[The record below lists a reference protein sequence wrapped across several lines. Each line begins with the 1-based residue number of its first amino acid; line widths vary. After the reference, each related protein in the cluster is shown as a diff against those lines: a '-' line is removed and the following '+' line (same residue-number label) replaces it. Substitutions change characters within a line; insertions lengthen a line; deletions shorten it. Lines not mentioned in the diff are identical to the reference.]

1 MHRHFFQLDPYLPVL
16 PDQNRQPVMFLGH
29 GSPMNALGGV
39 FFDSWQA
46 LGQQFGAGQRW
57 AKPRLILC
65 ISAHWLTRGWWLTG
79 MAQPKTIH
87 DFGGFPP
94 ALFAQHYPAP
104 GAPEVAR
111 VVSQVLSEVITET
124 INEAVSP
131 GSAQPVGVDP
141 DSWGLDHGS
150 WGVLKPMFAQAD
162 IPVVQLSMDAHR
174 SAPDHVAV
182 GRALGHL
189 RQRGVLVVG
198 SGNVVHNLPAMQP
211 QVQPHSWAADFDN
224 WVAQTLTARDMQAL
238 QNWQTHPAA
247 PLAHPS
253 IEHFLPLLYAAGA
266 ADGQDEVTF
275 FNTTFQAAAISMRSV
290 VWA

>member
-16 PDQNRQPVMFLGH
+16 PDQNRQPVMFLG
-29 GSPMNALGGV
+29 
-39 FFDSWQA
+39 
-46 LGQQFGAGQRW
+46 
-57 AKPRLILC
+57 
-65 ISAHWLTRGWWLTG
+65 
-79 MAQPKTIH
+79 
-87 DFGGFPP
+87 
-94 ALFAQHYPAP
+94 
-104 GAPEVAR
+104 
-111 VVSQVLSEVITET
+111 
-124 INEAVSP
+124 
-131 GSAQPVGVDP
+131 
-141 DSWGLDHGS
+141 HGS

-211 QVQPHSWAADFDN
+211 QAQPHSWAADFDN

-253 IEHFLPLLYAAGA
+253 VEHFLPLLYAAGA